1 MCCCHIRLLILKFD
15 SRKIPKTDFGRSD
28 AGIVSKVIKWL
39 IYIPFIF
46 IGVLILLLIVSPFIN
61 DRTATGI
68 EKHLISLPLP
78 PSTQLKEGFSASRKL
93 VGNGN
98 GVQFLGA
105 ILIETELSQEELE
118 AHYAQYQEKAFDDYI
133 IEPQTS
139 AELTMIEHGSRNSFL
154 NWQAPVPPKQAYII
168 YTWGSGNT
176 VFREFD
182 LRGH

>member
-1 MCCCHIRLLILKFD
+1 MKV
-15 SRKIPKTDFGRSD
+15 DFRRSD

-39 IYIPFIF
+39 ICIPLIL
-46 IGVLILLLIVSPFIN
+46 IGVVTLLLIISPLIN
-61 DRTATGI
+61 DRTAAGI

-78 PSTQLKEGFSASRKL
+78 PSTQLKEGFSAARKL

-98 GVQFLGA
+98 GIQFLGA
-105 ILIETELSQEELE
+105 VLIETELSQEELE
-118 AHYAQYQEKAFDDYI
+118 AHYAQHQEKAFDDYI

-139 AELTMIEHGSRNSFL
+139 AELTMIEHAPQNRFL
-154 NWQAPVPPKQAYII
+154 NWQATVPPKRSYII

-176 VFREFD
+176 FFREFD